1 MPTWRR
7 QRLCRCG
14 RPNPAVGLV
23 HEPQHMGGHVLK
35 VSIVGGTGAFGRAL
49 AERLR
54 DLDFDVAVGSR
65 EHQRGWE
72 RGAELG
78 VRGGSNEEIVN
89 DADLVVLAVK
99 SDATIDTA
107 RELAAAIGETPVLC
121 VASDVLFTEKGVL
134 PAREERSLAEEL
146 AETIAAP
153 VASGLQSVS
162 AIELATS
169 ELPDQDALICGDDP
183 RAKEP
188 ALELA
193 GKLVGGRAI
202 DVGPLA
208 NSRALEAMTAVI
220 LNVNKAYKAH
230 AGLRLTG
237 IPDK

>member
-1 MPTWRR
+1 M
-7 QRLCRCG
+7 
-14 RPNPAVGLV
+14 
-23 HEPQHMGGHVLK
+23 K

-49 AERLR
+49 AARLR
-54 DLDFDVAVGSR
+54 DLSFDVAVGSR
-65 EHQRGWE
+65 DHQRGWE
-72 RGAELG
+72 RGVELG
-78 VRGGSNEEIVN
+78 IRGGSNDEIVK

-99 SDATIDTA
+99 SSAAVDTA
-107 RELAAAIGETPVLC
+107 RELAEAIGETPVLC
-121 VASDVLFTEKGVL
+121 VASDLQFTEAGVL
-134 PAREERSLAEEL
+134 PGRESRSLAEEL
-146 AETIAAP
+146 AEAIDAP

-162 AIELATS
+162 AVELVAG
-169 ELPDQDALICGDDP
+169 ELPDQDALICGDDA

-220 LNVNKAYKAH
+220 LNVNKQYKAH

-237 IPDK
+237 LP